1 MIIIFEC
8 KMTVFKNSKE
18 REVGCNGNKKSNF
31 SFSQVTKRSG
41 FPDNPTTDIIHHGGK
56 KHQQSKEW
64 IGPAVEEITEQSK

>member
-31 SFSQVTKRSG
+31 SLLKIANGSG
-41 FPDNPTTDIIHHGGK
+41 STNNPAANIIHHGGK